1 MNRMKSFARPGSSV
15 VNEVEETEE
24 SIGLPEFNRDNSAKQ
39 RPGGRWV

>member
-15 VNEVEETEE
+15 VNDVEETEE
-24 SIGLPEFNRDNSAKQ
+24 SIGLPEFNSAKQ